1 VTSVS
6 ELQRRVEADD
16 RLYERYAKS
25 LEDKHKGGFVAIS
38 KDGQVIVNKDDV
50 AVLKEAIEKFGSGN
64 FTLRRIGSKA
74 IGKWRGI
81 SSRFDHLGIGN

>member
-16 RLYERYAKS
+16 RLYERHAKS
-25 LEDKHKGGFVAIS
+25 LEDKHKGEFVAIS

-64 FTLRRIGSKA
+64 FALRRIGSKA

-81 SSRFDHLGIGN
+81 SGY